1 MYGAIL
7 GDIIGSPYE
16 FDENNIK
23 TKDFPLFK
31 YNSQFTDDSVMTV
44 AVADALLR
52 IGAGEA
58 GEDDA
63 VKADERNIEERF
75 IMAQAL
81 KRWGNTYP
89 DAGYGV
95 RFIKW
100 LRSGNGPYNSFG
112 NGSAMRVSP
121 AGWLYDS
128 MEETMKMAELSAV
141 VTHDHPEGIKGAKAV
156 AAAIYL
162 ARTGA
167 SKQDIKTYIIS
178 EFSYDL
184 TRTCDEIRPSY
195 HHIETCQATVPE
207 AVTAFLEG
215 TDFEDVIRTAVSL
228 GGDCDTL
235 TCIAGSI
242 AEAFYGVPDE
252 LIQECRAR
260 VTPPMLEVIDAFDK
274 IRK

>member
-1 MYGAIL
+1 
-7 GDIIGSPYE
+7 
-16 FDENNIK
+16 
-23 TKDFPLFK
+23 
-31 YNSQFTDDSVMTV
+31 
-44 AVADALLR
+44 
-52 IGAGEA
+52 
-58 GEDDA
+58 
-63 VKADERNIEERF
+63 
-75 IMAQAL
+75 
-81 KRWGNTYP
+81 
-89 DAGYGV
+89 
-95 RFIKW
+95 
-100 LRSGNGPYNSFG
+100 
-112 NGSAMRVSP
+112 
-121 AGWLYDS
+121 
-128 MEETMKMAELSAV
+128 MKMAELSAV

-260 VTPPMLEVIDAFDK
+260 VTQPMLEVIDAFDK